1 MTVVPDCTVRGKGDV
16 VLFLH
21 GVGGDSAS
29 WRPQLEHFSRDGC
42 AAAWDMPG
50 YGGSRLEGDMSFA
63 ALSDA
68 LTMLL
73 DARGWERVHLV
84 GHSMGGMV
92 AQEFAATHQDR
103 LSSLVL
109 SATSSAFGRADG
121 AFQKQFVRDRLEPL
135 DKGATMADLA
145 DELVNEMMG
154 ASPDPDGRNIAW
166 RCMTG
171 VPEATYRAAI
181 ACIVTFDRRDNLSRI
196 AVPALAIA
204 GEQDRNAPP
213 AMMERMAS
221 RIAGCRYVCLPGLGH
236 LANLEDPRAFNAAL
250 EDFLAA
256 VRS

>member
-1 MTVVPDCTVRGKGDV
+1 MTAVPDCTVHGEGDV

-21 GVGGDSAS
+21 GVGGGAES
-29 WRPQLEHFSRDGC
+29 WRPQLEHFSRGRC

-50 YGGSRLEGDMSFA
+50 YGGSRLEGSMSFA
-63 ALSDA
+63 ALADA
-68 LTMLL
+68 LAALL

-92 AQEFAATHQDR
+92 AQEFAARRQDR
-103 LSSLVL
+103 LASLVL

-121 AFQKQFVRDRLEPL
+121 AFQKQFVSDRLEPL
-135 DKGATMADLA
+135 DGGATMADLA

-154 ASPDPDGRNIAW
+154 ASPDPDGRDIAW
-166 RCMTG
+166 RCMSE

-181 ACIVTFDRRDNLSRI
+181 ACIVTFDRRDDLSRI
-196 AVPALAIA
+196 AVPALVVA
-204 GEQDRNAPP
+204 GEQDHNAPA

-236 LANLEDPRAFNAAL
+236 LANLEDPPAFNAVL
-250 EDFLAA
+250 EGFLAA